1 MSYVYWSLELY
12 TSTWILMPW
21 FNYTY
26 PLIFVHWSLAWALYT
41 DPLSFSFVYWS
52 SDFIYY
58 REKKAIAL
66 YHDMRQA
73 GKSKKK
79 LSRLE
84 LQVLRNIQ
92 AEGIISISNI
102 FHNFLFSS
110 IFVIIFTLQNMNMAK
125 YVWHGIWYIKC
136 LKWLSYPY
144 KNITNSQ
151 IFTECK
157 KVMDKRWHS

>member
-1 MSYVYWSLELY
+1 M
-12 TSTWILMPW
+12 
-21 FNYTY
+21 
-26 PLIFVHWSLAWALYT
+26 YT
-41 DPLSFSFVYWS
+41 DPLISFN
-52 SDFIYY
+52 YY

-84 LQVLRNIQ
+84 LHVLRNIQ

-125 YVWHGIWYIKC
+125 YV
-136 LKWLSYPY
+136 
-144 KNITNSQ
+144 
-151 IFTECK
+151 
-157 KVMDKRWHS
+157 